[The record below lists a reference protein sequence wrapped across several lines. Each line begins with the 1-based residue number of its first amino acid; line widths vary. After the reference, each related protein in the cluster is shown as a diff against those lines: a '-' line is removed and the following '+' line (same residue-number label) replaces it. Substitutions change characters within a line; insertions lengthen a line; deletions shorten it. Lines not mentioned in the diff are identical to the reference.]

1 LSLIAISVVIHFWIP
16 HKKTKKN
23 TKIQKQI
30 HKKKIFGMNKKIGVR
45 KGCWNYHKMARNWLR
60 RFRSTRIEI

>member
-16 HKKTKKN
+16 HKKQK
-23 TKIQKQI
+23 KIQKYKNKYT
-30 HKKKIFGMNKKIGVR
+30 KKKIFGMNKKIGVR

-60 RFRSTRIEI
+60 RFRSTRTEI

>member
-16 HKKTKKN
+16 HKKQKKYKN
-23 TKIQKQI
+23 TKTNTQ
-30 HKKKIFGMNKKIGVR
+30 KKIFGMNKKIGVR